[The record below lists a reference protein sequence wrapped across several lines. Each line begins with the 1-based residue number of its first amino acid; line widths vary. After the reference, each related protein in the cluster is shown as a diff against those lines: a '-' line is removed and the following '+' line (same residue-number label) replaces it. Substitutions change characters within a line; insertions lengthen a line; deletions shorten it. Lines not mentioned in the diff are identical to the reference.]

1 MTAFFR
7 NMTDLEGWAARHPS
21 HLAIWAGAVKH
32 GKRFGEERRFRTWHE
47 VSVLRGGEARFEY
60 VNCVE
65 GTGVATGI
73 ALLDVRA
80 L

>member
-1 MTAFFR
+1 MTAFFK
-7 NMTDLEGWAARHPS
+7 NMTDLERWAARHPS

-32 GKRFGEERRFRTWHE
+32 GKRFGAERKFRTWHE

-60 VNCVE
+60 VNCLE
-65 GTGVATGI
+65 GTGVVEAM